1 MSDNY
6 NNILTETVSLI
17 NSIRRTLNMRN
28 NMRMRNNIVLESFET
43 DISEELNRQNRFNF
57 EAYINHQELHRNR
70 PNELFEEYLTQQERN
85 RQRNIDNDLNQRT
98 EIDIEALNNEIN
110 ININLS
116 NNIIDVV
123 TDFIVNVG
131 DYLLN
136 DGLNYEEYV
145 NLPNEKITLNL
156 EEFND
161 KIEEIQEEI
170 ECGICKDVSN
180 KDVVRLKSCNH
191 KFCKECIKEW
201 LTKYNIKC
209 PMCRTDIRNN

>member
-1 MSDNY
+1 MTDNNY
-6 NNILTETVSLI
+6 NNILTETVLLI

-28 NMRMRNNIVLESFET
+28 SMRNNIIVESFEA
-43 DISEELNRQNRFNF
+43 DIAEELNRQNRRNY
-57 EAYINHQELHRNR
+57 EAYINHKELNRNR
-70 PNELFEEYLTQQERN
+70 HDELFEEYLTQQETN
-85 RQRNIDNDLNQRT
+85 RQRNIDNDLNQTRT
-98 EIDIEALNNEIN
+98 EIDIDALNNEIN

-123 TDFIVNVG
+123 TDLIQNVG
-131 DYLLN
+131 NFLLN
-136 DGLNYEEYV
+136 DGINYEEYV

-156 EEFND
+156 AEFND

-180 KDVVRLKSCNH
+180 KDVVKLKNCNH

-201 LTKYNIKC
+201 LTKYNINC